1 MNFDKFKVIVTENA
15 EYIGLIDESVVGRD
29 AIKRLQ
35 AGFNLSNTYYAI
47 KNLSDYITYKRDYI
61 LHKFKIPVETIITV
75 PRGTGKTSWVWN
87 DILGVIDN
95 GDGYYRI

>member
-1 MNFDKFKVIVTENA
+1 MNFDKFKVIVTEN

-47 KNLSDYITYKRDYI
+47 RNLSDYITYKRDYI
-61 LHKFKIPVETIITV
+61 LHKFKIPVETIISA
-75 PRGTGKTSWVWN
+75 PRGTGKTNWVWN
-87 DILGVIDN
+87 DILGVMD
-95 GDGYYRI
+95 DGYRKI